1 MITQHRERIR
11 NGVERSFAL
20 LRMTSGLSGARKSQ
34 PLRRNLMG
42 DACARESFVSNFPAM
57 TWRKRT
63 LLLCAFLSAFAFS
76 AWSQDATDSDAVRPS
91 GVSGPVRK
99 AKAVTARDT
108 DDADAESQS
117 ARKTKSS
124 KSSHA
129 SSHRKRAKAKEDS
142 EDTIPAPTQFTPEG
156 IPKTSAASVIVVDAN
171 SGKILYEKNPD
182 QIRPAASTQ
191 KLLTALIVAE
201 SGFLDRPVTVQ
212 SVDPMCDPVK
222 LNIKPG
228 DTYQRIDLLRAL
240 LVKSPNDVAR
250 CLARDN
256 AGSVEAF
263 AEIMNRR
270 AQQLGAV
277 HSHFV
282 NPNGL
287 PVPGQYSSARDLSLI
302 ARAAYANPTI
312 RSIVCLPQLV
322 FRYANGRTRE
332 LQNTNR
338 LLKQIPY
345 CNGMKT
351 GYTDAA
357 GKCLIASGTRPGKD
371 VIVVVLGDS
380 SSRVWRD
387 ASALLNWGLLM

>member
-1 MITQHRERIR
+1 MCGGACAGKSFVGYFASMRWR
-11 NGVERSFAL
+11 NRLFSLCALLSVFAL
-20 LRMTSGLSGARKSQ
+20 T
-34 PLRRNLMG
+34 
-42 DACARESFVSNFPAM
+42 
-57 TWRKRT
+57 
-63 LLLCAFLSAFAFS
+63 
-76 AWSQDATDSDAVRPS
+76 AWSQDAEDSQTVRPS
-91 GVSGPVRK
+91 GVAGPIRKAKAVKAKESADENVGSSEVRK
-99 AKAVTARDT
+99 AKAV
-108 DDADAESQS
+108 
-117 ARKTKSS
+117 
-124 KSSHA
+124 
-129 SSHRKRAKAKEDS
+129 KAKETSDEDVEFSAPKAKKSKSTHARSRKARAKSKDTEDS
-142 EDTIPAPTQFTPEG
+142 APPPTEYTPEG

-171 SGKILYEKNPD
+171 TGKILYEKNAD
-182 QIRPAASTQ
+182 QIRPPASTQ

-212 SVDPMCDPVK
+212 PIDTMADPVK
-222 LNIKPG
+222 LNIKAG

-256 AGSVEAF
+256 AGSIETF
-263 AEIMNRR
+263 AEVMNRR
-270 AQQLGAV
+270 AQELGAV
-277 HSHFV
+277 HSRFV

-287 PVPGQYSSARDLSLI
+287 PVPGQYSSARDLALI

-332 LQNTNR
+332 LENTNKLLRR
-338 LLKQIPY
+338 LPY

-357 GKCLIASGTRPGKD
+357 GKCLIASGARPGKD

-387 ASALLNWGLLM
+387 ASALLSWGLVM

>member
-1 MITQHRERIR
+1 MIWRNRI
-11 NGVERSFAL
+11 SFLCAL
-20 LRMTSGLSGARKSQ
+20 ILSSALSGWA
-34 PLRRNLMG
+34 
-42 DACARESFVSNFPAM
+42 
-57 TWRKRT
+57 
-63 LLLCAFLSAFAFS
+63 
-76 AWSQDATDSDAVRPS
+76 QDTVNSDLVRPS
-91 GVSGPVRK
+91 GVSGPIRK
-99 AKAVTARDT
+99 AKAVTTKEDV
-108 DDADAESQS
+108 DDDSEAA
-117 ARKTKSS
+117 APKAKKS

-129 SSHRKRAKAKEDS
+129 RSHRARAKSKETP
-142 EDTIPAPTQFTPEG
+142 DTIPAPTEFTPDG

-171 SGKILYEKNPD
+171 SGRILYEKNAD
-182 QIRPAASTQ
+182 QVRPPASTQ

-201 SGFLDRPVTVQ
+201 TGFLDRPVTVQ
-212 SVDPMCDPVK
+212 SVDGICEPVK
-222 LNIKPG
+222 LGIKSG
-228 DTYQRIDLLRAL
+228 ETYQRMDLLRAL

-256 AGSVEAF
+256 AGSIDAF
-263 AEIMNRR
+263 AGIMNRR
-270 AQQLGAV
+270 ALQLGAV

-287 PVPGQYSSARDLSLI
+287 PVPGQYSSARDLAII

-332 LQNTNR
+332 LENTNKLLRR
-338 LLKQIPY
+338 LPY

-380 SSRVWRD
+380 SGRVWRD
-387 ASALLNWGLLM
+387 ASALLSWGLLM

>member
-1 MITQHRERIR
+1 MIWRNRIW
-11 NGVERSFAL
+11 F
-20 LRMTSGLSGARKSQ
+20 
-34 PLRRNLMG
+34 
-42 DACARESFVSNFPAM
+42 
-57 TWRKRT
+57 
-63 LLLCAFLSAFAFS
+63 LCALILSSALSAWA
-76 AWSQDATDSDAVRPS
+76 QDTVDSDLVRPS
-91 GVSGPVRK
+91 GVAGPVRK
-99 AKAVTARDT
+99 AKAVTQKEST
-108 DDADAESQS
+108 DADAESAAS
-117 ARKTKSS
+117 EPKTS

-129 SSHRKRAKAKEDS
+129 HSRRARAKSKDTPE
-142 EDTIPAPTQFTPEG
+142 TIPAPTEFTPDG

-171 SGKILYEKNPD
+171 NGRILYEKNAD
-182 QIRPAASTQ
+182 QVRAPASTQ
-191 KLLTALIVAE
+191 KILTALIVAE
-201 SGFLDRPVTVQ
+201 TGFLDRSVTVQ
-212 SVDPMCDPVK
+212 SVDTLCEPVK
-222 LNIKPG
+222 LGIKSG
-228 DTYQRIDLLRAL
+228 ETYQRMDLLRAL

-256 AGSVEAF
+256 AGSIDAF

-270 AQQLGAV
+270 SLQLGAV

-287 PVPGQYSSARDLSLI
+287 PVPGQYSSARDLAII

-322 FRYANGRTRE
+322 FRYSNGRTRE
-332 LQNTNR
+332 LENTNKLLRR
-338 LLKQIPY
+338 LPY

-380 SSRVWRD
+380 SGRVWRD
-387 ASALLNWGLLM
+387 ASALLSWGLLM